1 MKEIILIIFAIVS
14 VIIIAIT
21 LPQIKKMNIGNAK
34 KNRLIYLTL
43 IVPILGFIV
52 SNIMIKKIK

>member
-43 IVPILGFIV
+43 VVPILGFIV